1 MRNTKNSSSGCFSA
15 VFPRLFCSGSPQTH
29 PSDPIIELN
38 AVDIMAKAQV
48 QASESG
54 PGIVARLMGLDT
66 LPDNNW
72 VCRAK
77 TPSSVPRSKSV
88 NFMDYMLDFDLT
100 KATHRRVKTSTS
112 FQELPQ
118 SPQLLQHNQET
129 MSEPRKWK
137 SQRVNGSSGKNVKP
151 NVNVREK
158 VCSKKKNKKISKLKN
173 EPRRVSS
180 KQSLKSSGCIGVN
193 SKAKTPLEEVSVK
206 TKKKNQCAVK
216 KVEYTDSNSEGSS
229 SSLSPV
235 SVLYVNDFESTKN
248 EETACFMELVDRPSK
263 MTDEDI
269 KFSNW
274 ITKKLFTFEDYEEI
288 CVKLEEQILDLM
300 LHQVADELVGFHTWN
315 VWKQKTN
322 LVGSLSKTQS
332 FYPSN
337 LQVNLEK

>member
-1 MRNTKNSSSGCFSA
+1 MRNTKSSSSGCFSA
-15 VFPRLFCSGSPQTH
+15 VFRRLFCSGTPETH
-29 PSDPIIELN
+29 PSVPIIELN

-72 VCRAK
+72 VCRGK
-77 TPSSVPRSKSV
+77 TPSSVPRSKSA

-112 FQELPQ
+112 FQELPR

-129 MSEPRKWK
+129 MKWK
-137 SQRVNGSSGKNVKP
+137 SQRVNGSSGKNVKQ

-206 TKKKNQCAVK
+206 TKKKNQSAVR

-248 EETACFMELVDRPSK
+248 EETAYFMEL
-263 MTDEDI
+263 
-269 KFSNW
+269 
-274 ITKKLFTFEDYEEI
+274 ITKKLFTFEDFEEI

-300 LHQVADELVGFHTWN
+300 LHQVADELGGFHTWN
-315 VWKQKTN
+315 V
-322 LVGSLSKTQS
+322 
-332 FYPSN
+332 
-337 LQVNLEK
+337 

>member
-1 MRNTKNSSSGCFSA
+1 MRNTKSSSSGCFSA
-15 VFPRLFCSGSPQTH
+15 VFRRLFCSGTPETH
-29 PSDPIIELN
+29 PSVPIIELN

-72 VCRAK
+72 VCRGK
-77 TPSSVPRSKSV
+77 TPSSVPRSKSA

-112 FQELPQ
+112 FQELPR

-129 MSEPRKWK
+129 IIRYVRNQCDRKRDRDRNLNPWSEPRKWK
-137 SQRVNGSSGKNVKP
+137 SQRVNGSSGKNVKQ

-206 TKKKNQCAVK
+206 TKKKNQSAVR

-248 EETACFMELVDRPSK
+248 EETAYFMELVDRPSK

-269 KFSNW
+269 KFSN
-274 ITKKLFTFEDYEEI
+274 
-288 CVKLEEQILDLM
+288 
-300 LHQVADELVGFHTWN
+300 
-315 VWKQKTN
+315 
-322 LVGSLSKTQS
+322 
-332 FYPSN
+332 
-337 LQVNLEK
+337 

>member
-1 MRNTKNSSSGCFSA
+1 MRNTKSSSSGCFSA
-15 VFPRLFCSGSPQTH
+15 VFRRLFCSGSPQTH

-100 KATHRRVKTSTS
+100 KATHRQVKTSTS

-129 MSEPRKWK
+129 MYEPRKWK
-137 SQRVNGSSGKNVKP
+137 SQRVNGSSGKNAKQ

-158 VCSKKKNKKISKLKN
+158 VRSKKKNKKISKLKN

-180 KQSLKSSGCIGVN
+180 KQSLKSSGCI
-193 SKAKTPLEEVSVK
+193 
-206 TKKKNQCAVK
+206 VK

-235 SVLYVNDFESTKN
+235 SVLFVNDFESTKN
-248 EETACFMELVDRPSK
+248 EETAYFMELVDRPSK

-269 KFSNW
+269 KLSNW
-274 ITKKLFTFEDYEEI
+274 ITNKLFTFEDFEEI

-315 VWKQKTN
+315 V
-322 LVGSLSKTQS
+322 
-332 FYPSN
+332 
-337 LQVNLEK
+337 